1 MIKYQLVSDQGSDE
15 VALDAADREAVET
28 QVRYTHEEIFSM
40 LRKATLTAVKH

>member
-1 MIKYQLVSDQGSDE
+1 MVEVQLVSNQGNNED
-15 VALDAADREAVET
+15 ALDAADREAVET